1 MYKRIFT
8 VVIDSVGIGAL
19 PDAEK
24 YGDLGANT
32 IRSTS
37 LNRGLN
43 VPNLEKMGIGHLTDI
58 EGVSNTNQTIGYFAR
73 AGELSDGKDT
83 LTGHW
88 EMMGVEVK
96 TPFKVFTDTGFPKDL
111 IDEIEKMTNRKV
123 VGNYSASGT
132 EIIKELGEDHVK
144 DGNLIVYTSA
154 DSVLQIAANED
165 VVPIEELWDI
175 CKKVRKLTMAEQWR
189 VARIIAR
196 PFIGSTKDT
205 FERTSNRHDYALDP
219 YGQTVLD
226 TLKKSDLDVI
236 ALGKINDIF
245 NNNGITEYEYTV
257 SNHDGMEK
265 LIKTLDKDFKG
276 LCFLNLVDFDAKYGH
291 RRNPDGY
298 ANALEEFDV
307 QLGTV
312 LEKLDKDDLLIVTAD
327 HGNDP
332 RHPGSDHTREYI
344 PVLAYS
350 KQMKESSKLAD
361 FDSFSCIGATI
372 AANFDVEMPVIGQS
386 ILDKLK

>member
-96 TPFKVFTDTGFPKDL
+96 TPFKVFTDTGFPKEL

-132 EIIKELGEDHVK
+132 EILKELGEDHVK

-175 CKKVRKLTMAEQWR
+175 CKKVRKLTMAEKWR

-361 FDSFSCIGATI
+361 FDSFSYIGATI

-386 ILDKLK
+386 ILEKLK